1 MKKRIVFG
9 IAALFL
15 LAAEVFIALF
25 VHDRFVRPYMGDVL
39 AVVCV
44 YCVVRVA
51 FPKKPEYMSVF
62 VFAFAVIVELV
73 QLTGLSELFGSGSVI
88 AVIIGGTFDFADIL
102 CYFVGSAVCFGID
115 LKMSKPS
122 T

>member
-9 IAALFL
+9 IATFVI
-15 LAAEVFIALF
+15 LAVEVLIALF
-25 VHDRFVRPYMGDVL
+25 VRDRFIRPYMGDVL

-44 YCVVRVA
+44 YCAVRTA
-51 FPKKPEYMSVF
+51 FPKKPEYMSVV

-73 QLTGLSELFGSGSVI
+73 QLTGLSELFGGIV

-102 CYFVGSAVCFGID
+102 CYFVGSAVCFGFD
-115 LKMSKPS
+115 LKMKKPS

>member
-1 MKKRIVFG
+1 MKKRIIFG
-9 IAALFL
+9 IAALVI
-15 LAAEVFIALF
+15 LAVEVLIALF

-44 YCVVRVA
+44 YCAVRAVL
-51 FPKKPEYMSVF
+51 PKNPQFLSVF

-73 QLTGLSELFGSGSVI
+73 QLTGLSEFFGGIV

-102 CYFVGSAVCFGID
+102 CYFVGSAVCFVID
-115 LKMSKPS
+115 LKIKEPS

>member
-15 LAAEVFIALF
+15 LATEVFIALF

-44 YCVVRVA
+44 YCVVRAVL
-51 FPKKPEYMSVF
+51 PKNPQFFSVF
-62 VFAFAVIVELV
+62 VFAFAVIVELI

-102 CYFVGSAVCFGID
+102 CYFVGSAVCFVID
-115 LKMSKPS
+115 LKIKEPS